1 MGAREHGEA
10 VLPVTPTPWVRCRHP
25 WSGAA
30 GPPQRPQGTARPPG
44 HPVVP
49 AYQLPSL
56 VCPACGAAPRAALP
70 RGVSPGGCG
79 PRGQAVGALCTG
91 AYRLAKRTTQEVM
104 AALWGMAMRLGTIAP
119 LEQATVQAMATPVAE
134 AHASVRPPPVA
145 PLDETGGREGC
156 TRAWWWV
163 AVTTGGTVVAGRLSR
178 GAKVAQE
185 RWGARCGGLLVTDR
199 WRADT
204 WYPSR
209 WRHGCWAPLRRD
221 FAALIERGGRSQE
234 SGEALRA
241 QARQMFPWWP
251 GVRDGTRTHVRFRV
265 LRRPLRRKG
274 ARRLTA
280 GQTCGVAKTAGVCR
294 AGLTVYDSRW
304 TCGGVEGVEPTNNA
318 AERASRPGVR
328 WRKSRCGTQR
338 KAGGRFVAVMMTGV
352 TTRTQQ
358 HRHVLT

>member
-1 MGAREHGEA
+1 MQTTSPLPQDVWDRTPAEAQASIRALEARVAALAAPVPRLLERLRMDAQHASPPPSRAAPTPRRPRQRRTPSGRKPGGQPGPHGQRRAWVPREHGEA
-10 VLPVTPTPWVRCRHP
+10 VLPVKPTPCVRCRHP

-30 GPPQRPQGTARPPG
+30 GQPQRPQGTALPPG

-79 PRGQAVGALCTG
+79 PRVQSAVALCTG
-91 AYRLAKRTTQEVM
+91 AYRLAKRTPQEVM

-134 AHASVRPPPVA
+134 AHASVRTPPVA
-145 PLDETGGREGC
+145 PLDETGWREGC

-185 RWGARCGGLLVTDR
+185 MWGARCGGLLVTDR

-204 WYPSR
+204 WYPPVAAR
-209 WRHGCWAPLRRD
+209 LR
-221 FAALIERGGRSQE
+221 
-234 SGEALRA
+234 
-241 QARQMFPWWP
+241 
-251 GVRDGTRTHVRFRV
+251 
-265 LRRPLRRKG
+265 G
-274 ARRLTA
+274 ASA
-280 GQTCGVAKTAGVCR
+280 
-294 AGLTVYDSRW
+294 AGLCSPDRTRGALPRDWRS
-304 TCGGVEGVEPTNNA
+304 P
-318 AERASRPGVR
+318 AS
-328 WRKSRCGTQR
+328 
-338 KAGGRFVAVMMTGV
+338 AGPPNVSLVAWCP
-352 TTRTQQ
+352 
-358 HRHVLT
+358 